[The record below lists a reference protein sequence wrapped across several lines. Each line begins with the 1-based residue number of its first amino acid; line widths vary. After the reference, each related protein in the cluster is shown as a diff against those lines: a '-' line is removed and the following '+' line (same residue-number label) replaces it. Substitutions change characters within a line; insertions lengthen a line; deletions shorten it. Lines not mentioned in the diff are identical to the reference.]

1 MSNAYLYVFT
11 SENFDRGEVGKFMDS
26 LEAEGVENWF
36 YSIPNSVFI
45 IGTMPA
51 RELSKRL
58 MEQFGEHRHFITL
71 VSKKAKAGWMPKD
84 HWKLFPKDDIAQKP

>member
-1 MSNAYLYVFT
+1 MSNAYLYVFS
-11 SENFDRGEVGKFMDS
+11 SETFDRADIGKFLDT
-26 LEAEGVENWF
+26 LEDEGVENWF

-45 IGTMPA
+45 VGTMPA

-58 MEQFGEHRHFITL
+58 REHFGEHRHFVTL

-84 HWKLFPKDDIAQKP
+84 HWQLLPKEEVGQKP